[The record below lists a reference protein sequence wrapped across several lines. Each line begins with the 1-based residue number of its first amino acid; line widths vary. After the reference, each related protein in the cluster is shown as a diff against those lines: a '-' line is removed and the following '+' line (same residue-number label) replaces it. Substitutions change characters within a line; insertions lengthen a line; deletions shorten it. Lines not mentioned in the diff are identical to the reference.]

1 MFEGFWLGV
10 VVMIVLCGALLYALV
25 QVTRYALGGATI
37 PHGPGWATIAIPLLA
52 LIGMGVAGYLTF
64 VEARQVSAVCGPVGD
79 CNAVQ
84 SSPYARVFG
93 VIPVGIVG
101 LAGYAMILAGCAATR
116 LQNAQLAKIGWLA
129 VFALS
134 LFGVLFSIYL
144 TYLELAVIDAVCAW
158 CLSSALLM
166 ALILLLATGPAVSAL
181 DG

>member
-25 QVTRYALGGATI
+25 QVTRYALSGVAV
-37 PHGPGWATIAIPLLA
+37 PYGPAWATIAILLLA
-52 LIGMGVAGYLTF
+52 LIGLGVAGYLTF

-93 VIPVGIVG
+93 IVPVGIVG

-116 LQNAQLAKIGWLA
+116 LQDVRLAKIGWLA
-129 VFALS
+129 VFALA

-144 TYLELAVIDAVCAW
+144 TYLELAVIGAVCAW

-166 ALILLLATGPAVSAL
+166 GFILLLATGPAVSAL
-181 DG
+181 EG